1 MIKKIKNNIVKFA
14 IIFSAF
20 ILSFI
25 LLLTLVYTIPNSL
38 IRNNVTT
45 SISILNTEKTTDM
58 PFFYDYYVSPDP
70 FTDKLM
76 FEKTLIDSPSKSALQ
91 AAMDINN
98 YARYWH
104 GYQLILRPMMLV
116 TSYIRIRYI
125 NMFVMLILLGLVFAE
140 IKEKINTKS
149 AVAFMMSMASVYII
163 IVPMSMQYN
172 SAFVVMLCSMYLIL
186 RHYNPTSE
194 NNKLAEIFFIIG
206 MMINFFDLLT
216 APIITLGMPLILV
229 LLMNIKSLGS
239 SAFKRNFSSV
249 FKYSSLWTIGYSLTW
264 ASKWIIA
271 SVILKRNVIQ
281 DAVTSILIRTEGT
294 EQYPLNRVQMMKR
307 NVENLLL
314 HADTRKIM
322 ITFAF
327 ILLIAAVMFVLFG
340 KRFEETRNILP
351 IILVSIFPYIWFNVL
366 ANHSQI
372 HYWFTY
378 RDQVITVFGVLI
390 SLLYIIQWDKIKL
403 VNMRKRV
410 LKQ

>member
-1 MIKKIKNNIVKFA
+1 M
-14 IIFSAF
+14 IFSAF

-25 LLLTLVYTIPNSL
+25 LLLTLVYMIPNSL

-216 APIITLGMPLILV
+216 APIITLGMPLIVV